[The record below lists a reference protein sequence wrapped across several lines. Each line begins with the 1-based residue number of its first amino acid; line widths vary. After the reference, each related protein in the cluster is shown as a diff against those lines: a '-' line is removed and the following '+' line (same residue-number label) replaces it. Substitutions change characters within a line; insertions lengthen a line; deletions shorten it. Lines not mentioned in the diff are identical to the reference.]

1 MAEKKL
7 KTSMLYDW
15 ASSYNVECSCEI
27 KNIQPS
33 SIGDLSGAI
42 GATMLAR
49 LKIGKGAHPK

>member
-1 MAEKKL
+1 LIARL
-7 KTSMLYDW
+7 KSHHGFG
-15 ASSYNVECSCEI
+15 EI